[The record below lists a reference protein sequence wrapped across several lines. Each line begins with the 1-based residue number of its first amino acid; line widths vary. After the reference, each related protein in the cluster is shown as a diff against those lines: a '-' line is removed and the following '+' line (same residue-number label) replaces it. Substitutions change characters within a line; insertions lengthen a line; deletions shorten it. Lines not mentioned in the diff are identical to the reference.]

1 MPTFYYSI
9 QSFPLHLS
17 TFPKLFAFKR
27 KEKNHNIKPLCLAGG
42 LGSGEAG
49 DISLTRS
56 TEEYITFEIK
66 LPSVQMTTLA
76 MLGLIYHIVYGRIP
90 VPFSLQLR
98 YCCNQLGSLPCVAW
112 ALLTAKKL
120 QGRGENLEPVKFIS
134 FVFQGM
140 LKLNSLPF

>member
-1 MPTFYYSI
+1 M
-9 QSFPLHLS
+9 
-17 TFPKLFAFKR
+17 
-27 KEKNHNIKPLCLAGG
+27 AGG

-76 MLGLIYHIVYGRIP
+76 MLGLIYHVVYGRIP

-98 YCCNQLGSLPCVAW
+98 NCCNQGLGPADSQEVAR
-112 ALLTAKKL
+112 KR
-120 QGRGENLEPVKFIS
+120 GRP
-134 FVFQGM
+134 
-140 LKLNSLPF
+140 